1 MDFANLSEDMLY
13 SGIPIDLVAKEIR
26 MLAYNHMIDQGIME
40 SNAEAFAEDMRQSVY
55 KLQENKLE
63 KISQRKID
71 SLESSY
77 KVTDLDMKMSIC
89 MDCEFLMKP
98 DSIYK
103 KCQKC
108 GCFMELK
115 WRVPG
120 MKCPIGLW

>member
-26 MLAYNHMIDQGIME
+26 ILAYNHMIDQGIME
-40 SNAEAFAEDMRQSVY
+40 SNAEAFADDMRQSVY
-55 KLQENKLE
+55 RLQENKLE
-63 KISQRKID
+63 KITQKKID
-71 SLESSY
+71 SLESQFAIDVAT
-77 KVTDLDMKMSIC
+77 KKAIC
-89 MDCEFLMKP
+89 MNCEFLMKP

-108 GCFMELK
+108 GCYMELK

-120 MKCPIGLW
+120 MKCPINLW

>member
-1 MDFANLSEDMLY
+1 MDFANLSEDMLH

-40 SNAEAFAEDMRQSVY
+40 SNAEAFADDMRQSVY
-55 KLQENKLE
+55 RLQENKLE
-63 KISQRKID
+63 KITQKKID
-71 SLESSY
+71 SLESQFAIDVATT
-77 KVTDLDMKMSIC
+77 KAIC
-89 MDCEFLMKP
+89 MNCEFLMKP

-108 GCFMELK
+108 GCYMELK

-120 MKCPIGLW
+120 MKCPINLW

>member
-40 SNAEAFAEDMRQSVY
+40 SNAEAFADDMRQSVY
-55 KLQENKLE
+55 RLQENKLE
-63 KISQRKID
+63 KITQKNID
-71 SLESSY
+71 SLESQFAIDVAT
-77 KVTDLDMKMSIC
+77 KKAIC
-89 MDCEFLMKP
+89 MNCEFLMKP

-108 GCFMELK
+108 GCYMELK

-120 MKCPIGLW
+120 MKCPINLW

>member
-40 SNAEAFAEDMRQSVY
+40 SNAEAFADDMRQSVY
-55 KLQENKLE
+55 RLQENKLE
-63 KISQRKID
+63 KITQKKID
-71 SLESSY
+71 SLESQFAIDVAT
-77 KVTDLDMKMSIC
+77 KKAIC
-89 MDCEFLMKP
+89 MNCEFLMKP
-98 DSIYK
+98 DRIYK

-108 GCFMELK
+108 GCYMELK

-120 MKCPIGLW
+120 MKCPINLW